1 MCRTMC
7 HPRQFLRRV
16 WVEEF
21 SVEKVNALMSSVF
34 TRLKQCR
41 ADGEENQL
49 SWVRKFE
56 FVGRRQ
62 EIYPPDIFER
72 LST

>member
-1 MCRTMC
+1 MPDNVP
-7 HPRQFLRRV
+7 PRQFLRRV

-21 SVEKVNALMSSVF
+21 PVEKVNALMSSVL

-41 ADGEENQL
+41 TDGEENQL
-49 SWVRKFE
+49 SWVMNSNSWGVAKKSI
-56 FVGRRQ
+56 RQ
-62 EIYPPDIFER
+62 IF